1 MDHRPV
7 TARVRNRVGSG
18 KPPGYFRRLLLILV
32 IIAGAVPVGADE
44 IRVAVASNFAGAARE
59 IASRFEQ
66 ETGHRVVVASG
77 ATGKHYAQ
85 ITNGAPFDVFLAA
98 DAERPELLESSGIA
112 LPGSRFTYALGELV
126 LWSPRSGYV
135 DPDGQVLDTGD
146 FRRLAIANPKIAP
159 YGRAAREVLTAAG
172 LWEDLQPRLVRGEN
186 IAQTFQFV
194 GSGNAELGFVARSQL
209 QRPGRAI
216 HGSWWKV
223 PQSLYAPI
231 VQQAVVLA
239 DDAAARAF
247 ADYLRSAEARK
258 IIRDSGYGLP
268 DDH

>member
-1 MDHRPV
+1 MDDHSV
-7 TARVRNRVGSG
+7 AMRVLTRVGLV
-18 KPPGYFRRLLLILV
+18 KLPGYFRRLLLILL

-66 ETGHRVVVASG
+66 ETGHRAVIASG

-98 DAERPELLESSGIA
+98 DAERPERLESSGIA

-126 LWSPRSGYV
+126 LWSPRPGYV
-135 DPDGQVLDTGD
+135 DPDGRVLETGD
-146 FRRLAIANPKIAP
+146 FRHLAIANPKIAP

-172 LWEDLQPRLVRGEN
+172 LWEALQPRLVRGEN

-194 GSGNAELGFVARSQL
+194 GSGNAELGFVAQSQV
-209 QRPGRAI
+209 QRPDRAI
-216 HGSWWKV
+216 YGSRWEV
-223 PQSLYAPI
+223 PPSLYTPI
-231 VQQAVVLA
+231 VQQAVLLA

-247 ADYLRSAEARK
+247 ARYLQSAEARK
-258 IIRDSGYGLP
+258 IIRDFGYGLP

>member
-1 MDHRPV
+1 MDDRSV
-7 TARVRNRVGSG
+7 ATRVRNRVGFV
-18 KPPGYFRRLLLILV
+18 KPPGNFRRLLFGLLIM
-32 IIAGAVPVGADE
+32 AGAVPVGADE
-44 IRVAVASNFAGAARE
+44 LRIAVASNFAGAARE

-66 ETGHRVVVASG
+66 ESGHRVVVASG

-85 ITNGAPFDVFLAA
+85 IINGAPFDVFLAA
-98 DAERPELLESSGIA
+98 DAERPELLESSGVA
-112 LPGSRFTYALGELV
+112 LAGSRFTYALGELV

-135 DPDGQVLDTGD
+135 DTDGQVLETGD

-172 LWEDLQPRLVRGEN
+172 LWEALQPRLVRGEN

-194 GSGNAELGFVARSQL
+194 GSGNAELGFVARSQV
-209 QRPGRAI
+209 QRPGSVI
-216 HGSWWKV
+216 DGSRWAV

-231 VQQAVVLA
+231 VQQAVLLA
-239 DDAAARAF
+239 ENDAARAF
-247 ADYLRSAEARK
+247 ARYLQGVEARK
-258 IIRDSGYGLP
+258 IIRDFGYGLP

>member
-1 MDHRPV
+1 MDELAVV
-7 TARVRNRVGSG
+7 TRVRNPVGLV
-18 KPPGYFRRLLLILV
+18 KPPGYFCRLLLSLLIM
-32 IIAGAVPVGADE
+32 AGAVPVGAGE

-98 DAERPELLESSGIA
+98 DAERPERLESAGIA
-112 LPGSRFTYALGELV
+112 VPGSRFIYALGELV
-126 LWSPRSGYV
+126 LWSPGSGYV
-135 DPDGQVLDTGD
+135 DPEGRVLETGD
-146 FRRLAIANPKIAP
+146 FRHLAIANPRIAP

-172 LWEDLQPRLVRGEN
+172 LWESLQPRLVRGEN
-186 IAQTFQFV
+186 IAQAFQFV
-194 GSGNAELGFVARSQL
+194 GSGNAELGFVARSQV
-209 QRPGRAI
+209 QRPGGAI
-216 HGSWWKV
+216 DGSWWEV

-239 DDAAARAF
+239 DDATARAF
-247 ADYLRSAEARK
+247 TDFLRSAEARK
-258 IIRDSGYGLP
+258 IISDYGYGLP